1 MAFPSSNWFR
11 KLIEDALE
19 NTAAIDLN
27 ADTMKCA
34 LFTDSITGTF
44 NFDTNTAYNVSPW
57 NANEVSGTGYTA
69 GGATLATPGVAISS
83 GVLAFDEFGKRVAV
97 RGPTPLGQAPGS
109 TWREQDDIQ
118 LGMWLSQTCGLLV
131 RSLDTIAAANIS
143 KLRRRHGESYNA
155 AHYQPP
161 MLDDTAATQEGAR

>member
-83 GVLAFDEFGKRVAV
+83 GVLAFDAADASWTTSTITA
-97 RGPTPLGQAPGS
+97 RG
-109 TWREQDDIQ
+109 
-118 LGMWLSQTCGLLV
+118 GLV
-131 RSLDTIAAANIS
+131 
-143 KLRRRHGESYNA
+143 Y
-155 AHYQPP
+155 
-161 MLDDTAATQEGAR
+161 DDTTADAALAAVNFGADFSSTAGTFTVQWHASGIFTIS

>member
-27 ADTMKCA
+27 ADVMKCA

-83 GVLAFDEFGKRVAV
+83 GVLAFDAADASWTTSTITA
-97 RGPTPLGQAPGS
+97 RG
-109 TWREQDDIQ
+109 
-118 LGMWLSQTCGLLV
+118 GLV
-131 RSLDTIAAANIS
+131 YDDTIADAALVAVNFGADFSSTAGTFTVQWHASGIFTIS
-143 KLRRRHGESYNA
+143 
-155 AHYQPP
+155 
-161 MLDDTAATQEGAR
+161 

>member
-83 GVLAFDEFGKRVAV
+83 GVLAFDAADASWTTSTITARGGLVYDDTTADAALVAV
-97 RGPTPLGQAPGS
+97 NFGADFSS
-109 TWREQDDIQ
+109 TAGTFTVQWHASGIF
-118 LGMWLSQTCGLLV
+118 
-131 RSLDTIAAANIS
+131 TIS
-143 KLRRRHGESYNA
+143 
-155 AHYQPP
+155 
-161 MLDDTAATQEGAR
+161 

>member
-69 GGATLATPGVAISS
+69 GGATLATPGVTISA
-83 GVLAFDEFGKRVAV
+83 GVLAFDAADASWTTSTITA
-97 RGPTPLGQAPGS
+97 RG
-109 TWREQDDIQ
+109 
-118 LGMWLSQTCGLLV
+118 GLV
-131 RSLDTIAAANIS
+131 
-143 KLRRRHGESYNA
+143 Y
-155 AHYQPP
+155 
-161 MLDDTAATQEGAR
+161 DDTTADAALAAVNFGADFSSTAGTFTVQWHASGIFTIS

>member
-11 KLIEDALE
+11 KPIEDALE

-83 GVLAFDEFGKRVAV
+83 GVLAFDAADASWTTSTITA
-97 RGPTPLGQAPGS
+97 RG
-109 TWREQDDIQ
+109 
-118 LGMWLSQTCGLLV
+118 GLV
-131 RSLDTIAAANIS
+131 
-143 KLRRRHGESYNA
+143 Y
-155 AHYQPP
+155 
-161 MLDDTAATQEGAR
+161 DDTTADAALAAVNFGADFSSTAGTFTVQWHASGIFTIS